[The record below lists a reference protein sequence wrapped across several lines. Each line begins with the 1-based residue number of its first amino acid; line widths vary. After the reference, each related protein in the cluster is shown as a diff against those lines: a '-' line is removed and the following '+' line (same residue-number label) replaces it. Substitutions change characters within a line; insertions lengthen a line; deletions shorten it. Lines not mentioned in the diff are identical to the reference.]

1 MYHTDLIS
9 LIPRTAL
16 KRGIQILKERLP
28 ASQQSTKV
36 LLEPVYARLP
46 VSHPRGHFA
55 NRIKVSNRWYSTFAH
70 EFKNVS
76 RDVVPRVSRGPVR
89 AGIAAHTAHTPF
101 ASALRPK
108 LVGGVMSRSA
118 GGYSLGG
125 SARYFSHTPAAP
137 AQVLSQVSAAMRA
150 FTVNGKGQMDHYRR
164 TNGTNDRIGVRAQLA
179 SALTQDNAPGAYID
193 FYLSPTLTCLS
204 PLNSKATSLENSGF
218 LESLGADFGA
228 MLGGLTAVYA
238 DIRRLSQLGDLPITL
253 AGPAGDI
260 LRVHFR
266 GCDKDFVE
274 GLCDEFGI
282 KRGVVHEDEQF
293 AFSVLAPGQSHP
305 RASWRDMLTDEPPES
320 STYSEDGFEDE
331 DSEIHPISGSESG
344 GGSDYFFELEP
355 GVVVGTPDAYSSSVG
370 TPEQSFDG
378 LEGIHRFL
386 AECDEYRFG
395 RN

>member
-1 MYHTDLIS
+1 MLYVLTDFS
-9 LIPRTAL
+9 RTAV
-16 KRGIQILKERLP
+16 KRGIQLLKERLP
-28 ASQQSTKV
+28 ATQQSTRA
-36 LLEPVYARLP
+36 LEPVYARLP
-46 VSHPRGHFA
+46 NSHPHGHYA
-55 NRIKVSNRWYSTFAH
+55 TRIKVANRWYSTFVH
-70 EFKNVS
+70 ELKTAG
-76 RDVVPRVSRGPVR
+76 RDGVPRISKAPVR
-89 AGIAAHTAHTPF
+89 SGIAAHSTSTPF

-150 FTVNGKGQMDHYRR
+150 FAVNGKGQMDHYRR
-164 TNGTNDRIGVRAQLA
+164 TNGGNGRSGVRAHLA
-179 SALTQDNAPGAYID
+179 SALTQENAPGAYVD

-204 PLNSKATSLENSGF
+204 PLNSRDTSLETPGF
-218 LESLGADFGA
+218 IENLGADFGA

-238 DIRRLSQLGDLPITL
+238 DIKRLSQIGDLPITL

-266 GCDKDFVE
+266 GCDKDYVE
-274 GLCDEFGI
+274 SLCDDFGVR
-282 KRGVVHEDEQF
+282 RGVVHEDERF
-293 AFSVLAPGQSHP
+293 AFSVLAPGYS
-305 RASWRDMLTDEPPES
+305 SWRGMLTDEPPGS

-331 DSEIHPISGSESG
+331 INPISCSESG

-355 GVVVGTPDAYSSSVG
+355 GVILGTPDAYSSTG
-370 TPEQSFDG
+370 TPEQSYDG

-386 AECDEYRFG
+386 EECDEYRLG
-395 RN
+395 RS